1 MHKIYTELLGES
13 SDKGKVL
20 FEGEGADTN
29 LMEMER
35 SQAHSH
41 HLCYLN
47 RGI

>member
-20 FEGEGADTN
+20 FKGKGADTN

-35 SQAHSH
+35 DPKHTATT
-41 HLCYLN
+41 CV
-47 RGI
+47 I